1 MNKSQLA
8 EAIAETAGI
17 TKAQA
22 KRAIEAFISTTAE
35 AMKAGEKI
43 ILIGFGTFEAV
54 NKPARKG
61 RDPRTGATIQIAAKK
76 VVKFKPGAQLCDT
89 VR

>member
-22 KRAIEAFISTTAE
+22 KRAIEAFISTTGE

-43 ILIGFGTFEAV
+43 VLVGFGTFEAV
-54 NKPARKG
+54 NKPAREG

>member
-17 TKAQA
+17 TKTQA

-54 NKPARKG
+54 NKPAREG

>member
-17 TKAQA
+17 TKVQA
-22 KRAIEAFISTTAE
+22 KRAIEAFISTTGE

-43 ILIGFGTFEAV
+43 VLVGFGTFEAV
-54 NKPARKG
+54 NKPAREG

>member
-22 KRAIEAFISTTAE
+22 KRAIEAFISTTGE

-43 ILIGFGTFEAV
+43 VLVGFGTFEAV
-54 NKPARKG
+54 NKPAREG
-61 RDPRTGATIQIAAKK
+61 RDPRTGAAIQIAAKK

>member
-54 NKPARKG
+54 NKPAREG